1 MFKEI
6 RKISIPLLLEYSVSL
21 PASPKIFAR
30 LSKLID
36 NDDVGLDYIASIMK
50 MDPSLISHVLR
61 VANSAYY
68 GGAVKL
74 SDIESAIARIGFNEV
89 HKVLSIVIARDSFY
103 QAMPAYGITATEYA
117 DECIAVAVA
126 SETIAKRLGYDI
138 NTSYIAGLLHAIG
151 KLAINLYLE
160 KVEQTVDLSASEIEG
175 SLYEIEETLLGITS
189 WKAGFELLKH
199 WQFDSE
205 IWQPIRQQNSPIHA
219 SQFVERTA
227 ILTLSRWLVLHLAD
241 FDPEAEYPDTIRWA
255 LETLNFDATD
265 LVSLFDYIRMEFND
279 RQNLFSMLI

>member
-74 SDIESAIARIGFNEV
+74 SDIESAIC
-89 HKVLSIVIARDSFY
+89 LLYTSPSPRDVEESR
-103 QAMPAYGITATEYA
+103 MP
-117 DECIAVAVA
+117 
-126 SETIAKRLGYDI
+126 S
-138 NTSYIAGLLHAIG
+138 
-151 KLAINLYLE
+151 
-160 KVEQTVDLSASEIEG
+160 SA
-175 SLYEIEETLLGITS
+175 
-189 WKAGFELLKH
+189 
-199 WQFDSE
+199 
-205 IWQPIRQQNSPIHA
+205 
-219 SQFVERTA
+219 
-227 ILTLSRWLVLHLAD
+227 
-241 FDPEAEYPDTIRWA
+241 
-255 LETLNFDATD
+255 
-265 LVSLFDYIRMEFND
+265 
-279 RQNLFSMLI
+279 